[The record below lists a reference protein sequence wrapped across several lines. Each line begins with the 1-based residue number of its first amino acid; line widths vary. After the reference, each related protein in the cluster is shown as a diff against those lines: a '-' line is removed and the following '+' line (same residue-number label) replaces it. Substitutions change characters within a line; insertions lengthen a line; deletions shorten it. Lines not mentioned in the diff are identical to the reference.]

1 MNIYIFL
8 EHADE
13 LHMINIKEERGKEP
27 HKHIP
32 NQFADVN
39 IPNGPPSI
47 LSKRSNSQFLA

>member
-1 MNIYIFL
+1 LWYLFSITAADEYIFFL

-32 NQFADVN
+32 NQFSDVIN
-39 IPNGPPSI
+39 IPTFH
-47 LSKRSNSQFLA
+47 SQ